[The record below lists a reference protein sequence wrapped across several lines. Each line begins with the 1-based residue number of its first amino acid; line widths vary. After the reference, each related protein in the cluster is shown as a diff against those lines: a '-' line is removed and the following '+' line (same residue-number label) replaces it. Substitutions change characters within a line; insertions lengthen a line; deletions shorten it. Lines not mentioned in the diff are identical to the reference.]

1 MRRIAVLLCL
11 TLASPLPVAAQS
23 VNGNADW
30 GYSHSAYRTG
40 TATTEDGAFTQAYTL
55 GYASALW
62 DPRFAIYSGELT
74 FNRNALTFGS
84 ETSRS
89 QQTGFNATAS
99 LFSMRPFRMSL
110 HANRA
115 VGGESANYPE
125 SSLMRDGL
133 TLTPGAAPELQTGR
147 SDYGGSWVLS
157 APSLP
162 RVEFS
167 YQQGSGVVSAGPL
180 QAEQTERSIQA
191 LVSREGP
198 HLSNTLRYQHH
209 AADNDISSAFE
220 QRYDDLGYE
229 LVARAN
235 DRTRADVRAGR
246 RTTLSRFQ
254 APVDPVGSGDP
265 YRPPATGDVELYYGS
280 ATLTHQ
286 PNTRFSADANVGYN
300 SERSS
305 SAGAGALLATT
316 IARVLPFTGLTLRG
330 TTTYGKR
337 RQEVAGVQ
345 ISALTR
351 AVGAGI
357 DYAIRLRAVHAGAA
371 YEAERA
377 WNRAETGGDSRAQ
390 SWRGR
395 ADAGVDIFGIA
406 QLSAGYDRDRSVDP
420 LLTLGNQSQG
430 RTHASARTIF
440 SPRVVIDATYE
451 HAVIDR
457 GVLTQMFRMR
467 YVQMMTTTTIQ
478 LARER
483 RAGFT
488 AGEFLNRSLGAE
500 EWHRYIGGSYSG
512 RLIGALR
519 LSLTARRERTMSDL
533 AHLYQDGYY
542 TMGSLEYR
550 LRLFTFALEHRY
562 TDLALTTASQIDPLT
577 FTGNQILLRVGR
589 KFGLAR

>member
-1 MRRIAVLLCL
+1 MRRIAALLSL
-11 TLASPLPVAAQS
+11 ALASPGPVAAQS
-23 VNGNADW
+23 LNGNADW
-30 GYSHSAYRTG
+30 GYSHSSYRTG
-40 TATTEDGAFTQAYTL
+40 SDTTEDGAFTQAYTL
-55 GYASALW
+55 GYASSLW

-74 FNRNALTFGS
+74 FNRNALDFGS

-89 QQTGFNATAS
+89 QQTGFNTTAS
-99 LFSMRPFRMSL
+99 LFSMRPFRMSV

-125 SSLMRDGL
+125 SSLSRGGL
-133 TLTPGAAPELQTGR
+133 TLTPGAAPELQTER

-157 APSLP
+157 AASLP

-167 YQQGSGVVSAGPL
+167 YQQASGAVSAGPL
-180 QAEQTERSIQA
+180 EADQTQRSIQA

-198 HLSNTLRYQHH
+198 HLSNTLRYQHS
-209 AADNDISSAFE
+209 AVENGLSSAFD

-235 DRTRADVRAGR
+235 DHTRADVRAGR

-254 APVDPVGSGDP
+254 APIDPLTTGDA
-265 YRPPATGDVELYYGS
+265 YRAPAIGDVELYYGS

-286 PNTRFSADANVGYN
+286 PNTRFSADANLGYN

-305 SAGAGALLATT
+305 TAGTGALLATAM
-316 IARVLPFTGLTLRG
+316 ARVLPLAGLTLRG

-337 RQEVAGVQ
+337 RQEVGGVRVA
-345 ISALTR
+345 ALTR
-351 AVGAGI
+351 AVGAGL

-377 WNRAETGGDSRAQ
+377 WNRSETAVDSRAQ
-390 SWRGR
+390 SWRAR
-395 ADAGVDIFGIA
+395 VDAGVDIFGVA

-420 LLTLGNQSQG
+420 LLTLGNQWQD
-430 RTHASARTIF
+430 RTHATARTIF
-440 SPRVVIDATYE
+440 TPRVVVDATYE

-457 GVLTQMFRMR
+457 GVVSQMFRMR

-483 RAGFT
+483 HAGFT
-488 AGEFLNRSLGAE
+488 AGEFLNRSLGAD
-500 EWHRYIGGSYSG
+500 EWHRYIGGSYAG
-512 RLIGALR
+512 RLVGALR

-562 TDLALTTASQIDPLT
+562 TDLALTTANQIDPLT
-577 FTGNQILLRVGR
+577 FTGNQILFRVGR
-589 KFGLAR
+589 KFGMGR

>member
-1 MRRIAVLLCL
+1 MKRIAVLLCL
-11 TLASPLPVAAQS
+11 ALASPAPVAAQS
-23 VNGNADW
+23 LNGNADW
-30 GYSHSAYRTG
+30 GYSRSAYRAG
-40 TATTEDGAFTQAYTL
+40 SETTEDGAFTQAYTL
-55 GYASALW
+55 GYASSLW

-84 ETSRS
+84 EASRS
-89 QQTGFNATAS
+89 QQTGFNTTAS

-110 HANRA
+110 HASRA

-125 SSLMRDGL
+125 SSLMRGGL

-147 SDYGGSWVLS
+147 SEYGGNWVLN

-180 QAEQTERSIQA
+180 QAEQTQRSIQT

-198 HLSNTLRYQHH
+198 HLSNTLRYQHL

-235 DRTRADVRAGR
+235 DHTRADVRAGR

-254 APVDPVGSGDP
+254 APVDPLAGGDP
-265 YRPPATGDVELYYGS
+265 YRAPATGDVELYYGS

-286 PNTRFSADANVGYN
+286 PNTRFSADANLGYN

-305 SAGAGALLATT
+305 AAGTGALLAMTT
-316 IARVLPFTGLTLRG
+316 ARVLPFAGLTLRG
-330 TTTYGKR
+330 STTYGKR
-337 RQEVAGVQ
+337 RQDVAGVRVA
-345 ISALTR
+345 ALTR

-377 WNRAETGGDSRAQ
+377 WNRTETAIDSRAQ

-406 QLSAGYDRDRSVDP
+406 QISAGYDRDRSVDP
-420 LLTLGNQSQG
+420 LLTLGNQSQD

-440 SPRVVIDATYE
+440 SPRVAVDATYE

-457 GVLTQMFRMR
+457 GVLAQMFRMR

-488 AGEFLNRSLGAE
+488 AGEFLNRSFGAE

-512 RLIGALR
+512 RLVGALR

-542 TMGSLEYR
+542 TVGSLEYR

-589 KFGLAR
+589 RFGLAR